1 MVREAECYCLLA
13 HILIQKW
20 CRIARKIA
28 LKAADAKQ
36 ARVIKRVPNTMQE
49 SNVKNS
55 ASACG
60 HARHANIL
68 FLVGMILSLILCN
81 MYSRVRND
89 EKRTE
94 RKINTIVQLWIV
106 LKNVIIISNPHMSYL
121 SEKEAKIETMR
132 GKRCLLCE
140 CISLTKNVVFCVSAC
155 CYLCVYYIV

>member
-13 HILIQKW
+13 HILMQKW

-106 LKNVIIISNPHMSYL
+106 LKNVIIISNPHMS
-121 SEKEAKIETMR
+121 
-132 GKRCLLCE
+132 
-140 CISLTKNVVFCVSAC
+140 
-155 CYLCVYYIV
+155 